1 MIVDFQVRS
10 ISFVCRGVY
19 TPLSTRYIKYYK
31 VANYFFKSKQQKA
44 GPKNQQKV
52 SKKATKKVAKNRQE
66 RGHKKLTKNTPK
78 KHTAI
83 YTTHMLIIRKNFLKH
98 IPEPVL
104 LLP

>member
-1 MIVDFQVRS
+1 MK
-10 ISFVCRGVY
+10 RGFY
-19 TPLSTRYIKYYK
+19 DSG
-31 VANYFFKSKQQKA
+31 FS
-44 GPKNQQKV
+44 
-52 SKKATKKVAKNRQE
+52 
-66 RGHKKLTKNTPK
+66 GHKKLTKNTPK